1 MLYPTNIESKLGFDK
16 IKELISE
23 QCISSLGKAYV
34 EKIRWSSDEA
44 MVSKMLDQ
52 TEEFRKLLVSDSNFP
67 STYFLD
73 LTPQLDKAAI
83 VGSYLIEEEFQRLKL
98 SLQTVVQCVRFFAE
112 RHESYPELKKLSDH
126 IAINKAVPE
135 AISQKI
141 DDNGVLKNNA
151 SETLY
156 NIRKQLQLEQTR
168 LRKVLDQVLKHAK
181 SQGFTAEDTSFTV
194 RDGRMVIPVSAEHKR
209 RIKGF
214 VHDESSSGQTV
225 YLEPAEALDINNT
238 LRTLQSQEK
247 REIVRI
253 LTTLTDF
260 VRPYIP
266 ELRKAYVF
274 LGLVDFIRAK
284 AKFALRIEAVKPT
297 VYKKP
302 FLDIINARH
311 PLLLI
316 AHKTQGKEVV
326 PLTLRLDEHQ
336 RILLISGPNAGG
348 KSVTLK
354 TIGLLQYMLQS
365 GLLVPVAEQSR
376 FGLFKGIFIDIGDEQ
391 SIENDLSTYSSHL
404 TNMKNFLLHADRNA
418 LCLIDEFG
426 TGTEPAFGGAI
437 AQAILEELN
446 KKRVF
451 GVITT
456 HYANLKKF
464 AEKSEGIVNGAM
476 RFDLDRLEPLYQLEV
491 GKPGS
496 SFALEI
502 AQKIGLPHKV
512 IEEAKANIGV
522 EQVQMDQ
529 LLGELEIERNKL
541 AEKTRE
547 LTEKHEALQK
557 ELESYKALSTHLE
570 THKRQ
575 LMREARAEAKRLV
588 AEANQKIENAVRE
601 IKESQA
607 DKQKTKASR
616 ATIENL
622 KKGLQR
628 ADKEDWEEGMQEEVP
643 VEYVPES
650 GEIQEGDYVQLKGQ
664 GAVGEVLSVQGKSA
678 LVAMGSLKS
687 VIKISR
693 LQRLSRK
700 EKRKLQEQHTYRPPM
715 QGINLVE
722 KRSNFSTN
730 LDLRGMRGEEALAVL
745 ETYIDE
751 ASMFGVHEVRV
762 IHGKGDGILRRL
774 TRDKLKQTSQ
784 VRTFQDEHIE
794 RGGDGVTLVYLD

>member
-16 IKELISE
+16 IKELVSE
-23 QCISSLGKAYV
+23 QCISNLGKAYV

-52 TEEFRKLLVSDSNFP
+52 TEEFRKLLVTDSNFP

-73 LTPQLDKAAI
+73 LNPQLDKAAI
-83 VGSYLIEEEFQRLKL
+83 MGSFLLEEEFQRLKL

-112 RHESYPELKKLSDH
+112 KQESYPELKKLSDH
-126 IAINKAVPE
+126 IAIDKAVPT
-135 AISQKI
+135 AIGQKI
-141 DDNGVLKNNA
+141 DENGVLKNNA
-151 SETLY
+151 SEALY
-156 NIRKQLQLEQTR
+156 NIRKQLQSEQSR

-181 SQGFTAEDTSFTV
+181 SQGFTTEDTSFTV

-214 VHDESSSGQTV
+214 IHDESSSGQTV
-225 YLEPAEALDINNT
+225 YLEPAEALDINNA
-238 LRTLQSQEK
+238 LRTLQAQER
-247 REIVRI
+247 REIVKI
-253 LTTLTDF
+253 LTALTDL

-274 LGLVDFIRAK
+274 LGLIDFIRAK

-302 FLDIINARH
+302 FLDMINAQH
-311 PLLLI
+311 PLLLLV
-316 AHKTQGKEVV
+316 HKSQGKEVV
-326 PLTLRLDEHQ
+326 PLSLRLDEDQ

-354 TIGLLQYMLQS
+354 TTGLLQYMLQS

-376 FGLFKGIFIDIGDEQ
+376 FGLFKGMFIDIGDEQ

-404 TNMKNFLLHADRNA
+404 TNMKNFLLHADGNA

-446 KKRVF
+446 EKRVF

-456 HYANLKKF
+456 HYANLKEY
-464 AEKSEGIVNGAM
+464 AERTEGIVNGAM
-476 RFDLDRLEPLYQLEV
+476 RFDLEQLEPLYQLEV

-502 AQKIGLPHKV
+502 SQKIGLPNKV

-522 EQVQMDQ
+522 EQVQVDQ
-529 LLGELEIERNKL
+529 LLGELEMERKKL
-541 AEKTRE
+541 ADKTKD
-547 LTEKHEALQK
+547 LTQKQEALQNELEIYK
-557 ELESYKALSTHLE
+557 ELTSHLDAN
-570 THKRQ
+570 KRQ

-588 AEANQKIENAVRE
+588 SEANQKIENAIRE

-607 DKQKTKASR
+607 DKQKTKESR
-616 ATIENL
+616 IAIEKL
-622 KKGLQR
+622 KTGLQK
-628 ADKEDWEEGMQEEVP
+628 ADKKDQEVGIIEEVP

-650 GEIQEGDYVQLKGQ
+650 GEIRAGDFVQLKGQ

-678 LVAMGSLKS
+678 FVAMGSLKS
-687 VIKISR
+687 LIKINR

-700 EKRKLQEQHTYRPPM
+700 ERRKLQEENTYRPPM
-715 QGINLVE
+715 QGIDLVQ

-745 ETYIDE
+745 ENYIDE

-762 IHGKGDGILRRL
+762 IHGKGDGILRRI
-774 TRDKLKQTSQ
+774 TRDKLKQTAQ
-784 VRTFQDEHIE
+784 VRAFQDEHIE
-794 RGGDGVTLVYLD
+794 RGGDGVTLVVLH